1 MAGSYAAFCGKEY
14 ICSAMNARAP
24 FIDAANLPMLKG
36 RLVYLQF
43 LTEAHRE
50 ILRPLARDER
60 IWEFTKTLLI
70 NDNYDRQ
77 FDNYF
82 DEALTFEARGDQ
94 TFAIVAAG
102 GDELMSGDGL
112 TAGNRPSA
120 GDRVIGMTR
129 AYDIDRRVKKITIG
143 HTWYIPAVW
152 GKPHNKECKLL
163 LLQYIFDTLGFA
175 RTEFKVAGQNIRS
188 QKAVEKIGGVREGS
202 LRRYTLRND
211 GTPADTVYFSILDD
225 EWPEKKMLLQKMVAG

>member
-1 MAGSYAAFCGKEY
+1 
-14 ICSAMNARAP
+14 MNARAP
-24 FIDAANLPMLKG
+24 FIEAGNLSMLKG
-36 RLVYLQF
+36 RLIYLQF

-70 NDNYDRQ
+70 NDSYDRQ

-82 DEALTFEARGDQ
+82 NEALTFEAKGDQ
-94 TFAIVAAG
+94 TFAIFT
-102 GDELMSGDGL
+102 SDG
-112 TAGNRPSA
+112 AQI
-120 GDRVIGMTR
+120 IGMTR

-143 HTWYIPAVW
+143 HTWYIPAIW
-152 GKPHNKECKLL
+152 GKLHNKECKLL

-175 RTEFKVAGQNIRS
+175 RTDFKVAGQNIRS

-211 GTPADTVYFSILDD
+211 VTPADTVYFSILDD